1 VFYKVVEPCRFSL
14 PSNNLKYL
22 EQKEHHYFKKAK
34 EWRDWL
40 HENHA
45 TSTGICLIFYKVN
58 SEFESMRWE
67 EAVQVAICYG
77 WIDSTV
83 KKIDEERRKQVF
95 SPRKD
100 KSVWSKLNKT
110 YIEKLLKENLIHDSG
125 LTKIEIAKLN
135 GSWNSLD
142 AVENLIIPEDL
153 KLAFEQNNIAFG
165 NYQKF
170 SPSYRKSYLYWLNQ
184 AKKEETR
191 NTRISQIIQFCSQN
205 KKSRE

>member
-1 VFYKVVEPCRFSL
+1 ME
-14 PSNNLKYL
+14 
-22 EQKEHHYFKKAK
+22 EKEHLYFKNAK
-34 EWRDWL
+34 EWRNWL
-40 HENHA
+40 HENHH
-45 TSTGICLIFYKVN
+45 SSKGVYLIFYKVN

-83 KKIDEERRKQVF
+83 KKIDDHQRKQSF

-110 YIEKLLKENLIHDSG
+110 YIERLTAENLMHESG
-125 LTKIEIAKLN
+125 FAKIETAKQN
-135 GSWNSLD
+135 GSWISLD
-142 AVENLIIPEDL
+142 DVEGLIIPTDL
-153 KLAFEQNNIAFG
+153 ESAFLKNSLAFD
-165 NYQKF
+165 NYQNF

-184 AKKEETR
+184 AKREDTR
-191 NTRISQIIQFCSQN
+191 SKRIVEIIKNCEQN